1 MQKGFSMFYLNAQH
15 PTNRNTKHQ
24 DSNLIKISILQK
36 LLKKNQDEN
45 QRHKANIQ
53 KLLEQ
58 HKKLLSLTKTLI
70 QTLETESLPD
80 EKQVFIKKQIRL
92 FKQSMNF

>member
-1 MQKGFSMFYLNAQH
+1 MFYLNAQQT
-15 PTNRNTKHQ
+15 TNRNTKHQ
-24 DSNLIKISILQK
+24 DSSLIKISILQK

-45 QRHKANIQ
+45 QLHKANIRR
-53 KLLEQ
+53 LLEQ
-58 HKKLLSLTKTLI
+58 HKKLLSLTKALI

-80 EKQVFIKKQIRL
+80 EKQVSIKKQIKL